1 MIQAYKKYWKKAGDY
16 KTYASRSDYWW
27 VFLVNV
33 IIFAVLNMIHFFM
46 MIPQAAKILNQAST
60 LSQAELQ
67 KRILDLSFNPTG
79 STLII
84 VILIA
89 LVGLIILLPNISL
102 TARRLLDAGLPR
114 WFALLFGVSALYGIV
129 VRFIQIDF
137 LSNYGLLFNLITLVV
152 YVLCLF
158 PSKYG
163 KDEAD
168 DSRLYE

>member
-89 LVGLIILLPNISL
+89 LVGLIILLPKHDACL
-102 TARRLLDAGLPR
+102 MLAFLDGLP
-114 WFALLFGVSALYGIV
+114 FC
-129 VRFIQIDF
+129 
-137 LSNYGLLFNLITLVV
+137 LV
-152 YVLCLF
+152 
-158 PSKYG
+158 
-163 KDEAD
+163 
-168 DSRLYE
+168 